1 MTTVAE
7 LGPCL
12 ETELAPMHRFSVA
25 QYHRM
30 IEADVFG
37 PEERTE
43 LIEGLVVKKM
53 VRLPPHDAALGRL
66 NRRLSRLLSDEW
78 VLRVQSAV
86 TMRYSEPEPDVAVA
100 RGPEETYDN
109 RHPGPKDLALV
120 VEVAESS
127 LDFDRR
133 IKGPLYARNK
143 IPAYWLV
150 NLIDGRI
157 EVYTD
162 PKGGRSAGYRRRRD
176 YDLDQSVPLVLG
188 NRVVAHLAVRE
199 LLP

>member
-1 MTTVAE
+1 
-7 LGPCL
+7 
-12 ETELAPMHRFSVA
+12 
-25 QYHRM
+25 
-30 IEADVFG
+30 
-37 PEERTE
+37 
-43 LIEGLVVKKM
+43 
-53 VRLPPHDAALGRL
+53 
-66 NRRLSRLLSDEW
+66 
-78 VLRVQSAV
+78 
-86 TMRYSEPEPDVAVA
+86 
-100 RGPEETYDN
+100 
-109 RHPGPKDLALV
+109 LALV